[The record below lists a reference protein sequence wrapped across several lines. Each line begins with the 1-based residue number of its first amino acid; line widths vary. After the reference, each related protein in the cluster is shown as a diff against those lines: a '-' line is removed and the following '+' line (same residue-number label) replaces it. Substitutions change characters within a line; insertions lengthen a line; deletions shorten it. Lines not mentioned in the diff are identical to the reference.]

1 MAVTA
6 TYPVGD
12 GPDVLAFDPG
22 WHRLYVASES
32 GIVSIFDER
41 GPELQPVGEY
51 RAPHA
56 HSVAVDPHTHRVYLP
71 LDNVDGKPVLRILET
86 AGDS

>member
-1 MAVTA
+1 M
-6 TYPVGD
+6 TYPVSD

-22 WHRLYVASES
+22 WHGLFVASES

-41 GPELQPVGEY
+41 GSELQPVGEY

-56 HSVAVDPHTHRVYLP
+56 HSVAVDPRTYRFYLP
-71 LDNVDGKPVLRILET
+71 IENVDGKPVLRILET
-86 AGDS
+86 ADAS